1 MCFDILGVS
10 VFLEALIF
18 VLDVSV
24 RQVVSCLPMDSAAVR
39 KVDLFGNLRICAHF
53 RLPEAFRRLPRPSS
67 PLGA

>member
-39 KVDLFGNLRICAHF
+39 KVDLFAIATRSGIGI
-53 RLPEAFRRLPRPSS
+53 
-67 PLGA
+67 LGH